1 MERID
6 SSPDQIISAAIM
18 AGFLPLAET
27 GAEREEINQQLERM
41 WGDGVQIQHTLQS
54 YNVVHQVCR
63 YTLTFP
69 DGAESSILWRCSAR
83 SVLDDVRTKSPMMGS
98 TIYMTCN
105 LLEQA
110 S

>member
-41 WGDGVQIQHTLQS
+41 WGDGVQRDGDDTVIQS
-54 YNVVHQVCR
+54 YNPIPQVCR

-69 DGAESSILWRCSAR
+69 DGEESSILWRCSAR
-83 SVLDDVRTKSPMMGS
+83 SHN
-98 TIYMTCN
+98 YMIICGQSVH
-105 LLEQA
+105 LLVQA

>member
-41 WGDGVQIQHTLQS
+41 WGDGVQRDGDDTVIQS
-54 YNVVHQVCR
+54 YNHTIPYIRSADTHSPSRTEQRAASCG
-63 YTLTFP
+63 
-69 DGAESSILWRCSAR
+69 GAR
-83 SVLDDVRTKSPMMGS
+83 PGHH
-98 TIYMTCN
+98 TIT
-105 LLEQA
+105 
-110 S
+110 